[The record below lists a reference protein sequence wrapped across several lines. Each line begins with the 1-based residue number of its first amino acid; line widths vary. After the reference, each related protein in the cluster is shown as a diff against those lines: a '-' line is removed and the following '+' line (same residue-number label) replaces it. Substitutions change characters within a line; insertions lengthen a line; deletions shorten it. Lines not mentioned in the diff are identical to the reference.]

1 MNNLFVKMEAIV
13 KRVMKSHMDDFEVHD
28 KQRLSKAFE
37 EGEHEF
43 YWMCSM
49 CATHIIADED
59 VSWLEAVLYQYRDK
73 LQSSKGFL
81 FKINTKEGT
90 LKKVNWRKKPELLK
104 MMEM

>member
-13 KRVMKSHMDDFEVHD
+13 KMVMKSHMDDFEVHD
-28 KQRLSKAFE
+28 KQRLTKAYE
-37 EGEHEF
+37 KEEHEF

-59 VSWLEAVLYQYRDK
+59 VSWLEAVLYQYREK
-73 LQSSKGFL
+73 LKSSKGFL
-81 FKINTKEGT
+81 FKIDTKAGT
-90 LKKVNWRKKPELLK
+90 IKKINWRKRPELLK

>member
-13 KRVMKSHMDDFEVHD
+13 KMVMKSHMDDFEVHD
-28 KQRLSKAFE
+28 KQRLTKAYE
-37 EGEHEF
+37 KEEHEF

-59 VSWLEAVLYQYRDK
+59 VSWLEAVLYQYREK

-81 FKINTKEGT
+81 FKIDTKAGT
-90 LKKVNWRKKPELLK
+90 IKKINWRNKPELLK